1 MTVEQAVQW
10 LEGFREQSEAKLKEN
25 ALLLNGQALQII
37 SGVGS
42 MLDKHAKFLTL
53 QKLYPDLF
61 GERAKMKN
69 MSPEEIENASICAW
83 HNFLGV

>member
-1 MTVEQAVQW
+1 MV
-10 LEGFREQSEAKLKEN
+10 GRIPKET
-25 ALLLNGQALQII
+25 AILLNGQAMQII

-42 MLDKHAKFLTL
+42 MLDKHTKFLTL

-61 GERAKMKN
+61 GERAKTKN
-69 MSPEEIENASICAW
+69 MSPEEIENATICAW